1 MAAITGS
8 RPAGRFHRSRL
19 RSDSGAELI
28 ELAFTLPLLLLVLVG
43 IMDFGFL
50 FQRYEAVTNAAREG
64 ARIGV
69 LPGYQ
74 DADIADRVNRYL
86 LAAGFQPPSAGA
98 PVTTPVITRTTV
110 TPGGGGP
117 PFTVVQVAV
126 SYPYRF
132 MFLSPIALFFGG
144 SFGNITLGAVSAMR
158 TEVAAGG

>member
-1 MAAITGS
+1 MAAIVGS
-8 RPAGRFHRSRL
+8 QPVGGLRRSRL
-19 RSDSGAELI
+19 RSEGGAELI

-74 DADIADRVNRYL
+74 DADITARVNAY
-86 LAAGFQPPSAGA
+86 LAAAGLPQA
-98 PVTTPVITRTTV
+98 VTPVIARTNV
-110 TPGGGGP
+110 TPGGGAAA
-117 PFTVVQVAV
+117 FTVVQVTV
-126 SYPYRF
+126 NYPYRF
-132 MFLSPIALFFGG
+132 IFLSPIAALFRG
-144 SFGNITLGAVSAMR
+144 SVGNVTLTAVSAMR